1 MLLLV
6 VDAVVAVV
14 VAVAALVVVTVLG
27 DIIASVD
34 IIDIDAIGSDKN
46 IYVIRPTYHL
56 YWFI

>member
-14 VAVAALVVVTVLG
+14 VAVVALVVVAVLG
-27 DIIASVD
+27 VVIASVD

-46 IYVIRPTYHL
+46 LYVIRPTYHL
-56 YWFI
+56 YWFV